1 MFVVVVI
8 TELPEVVL
16 KINLLKK
23 NDDLTKKSRIIF
35 IYIYKNGQ
43 KIITFGWTEI
53 EKHKFHKR
61 KNPISIF
68 NVDINEILEKD
79 SMDRYF
85 KYFIGY

>member
-68 NVDINEILEKD
+68 NVDINEILDKD

>member
-68 NVDINEILEKD
+68 NVDINEILDKD
-79 SMDRYF
+79 SLDRYF